1 MCLFQCFVT
10 YAFPCCVV
18 YVFLCYFV
26 YAFLCSIVCVFMQC
40 VMYVFLCC
48 VMYVFLSYVVYVSC
62 VMSCLYSCVMSCIYC
77 ISSPAFY
84 HKTSSRNHKY
94 FLATSLLSIFEASN
108 IMTSYKN
115 NASAEGSRARWPSS
129 CCSSF
134 SPSPLTTSSQLFLF
148 NNKYCTLLLLAGLNN
163 AFFASSCTKQRRSAS

>member
-1 MCLFQCFVT
+1 MCLFQCFVM

-26 YAFLCSIVCVFMQC
+26 YAFLCSIVCVFIQ
-40 VMYVFLCC
+40 C

-77 ISSPAFY
+77 ISSPTFY

-108 IMTSYKN
+108 IMTSYMN
-115 NASAEGSRARWPSS
+115 NAGTEGSRACWPSS

-134 SPSPLTTSSQLFLF
+134 SQSPLLLRIYSCTTI
-148 NNKYCTLLLLAGLNN
+148 NTAH
-163 AFFASSCTKQRRSAS
+163 SSCWLA